1 MLSYTPSYSLAVEL
15 VVLFLKCVAMSGAA
29 SSMLEEGAH
38 DRALLTSLTGRVIL
52 HVDMDAFY
60 AQVEHERTGIARHEP
75 LAVQQWDGLIAVNYV
90 ARAKGVSRHMRV
102 REAKKLCPELH
113 LVHVEIIY
121 GDTATAEILS
131 PEPSLVDAD
140 TNETCGANAAA
151 DVGADEHVGE
161 STQEE
166 RRKGK
171 VSLQRYRNAS
181 AQVFEALAPF
191 GVVEKASIDEAYIDV
206 TQRVDAMRLN
216 LSVSDAALHASS
228 YHSRGDWEQ
237 GEAPWDVTQVLL
249 WPHSSEGESLVI
261 PHLPYWYKSTCFI
274 RCTKT
279 DSEGSE

>member
-1 MLSYTPSYSLAVEL
+1 
-15 VVLFLKCVAMSGAA
+15 MSGAA
-29 SSMLEEGAH
+29 SRMLEEGAH

-52 HVDMDAFY
+52 HIDMDAFY

-131 PEPSLVDAD
+131 LEPSLVDA
-140 TNETCGANAAA
+140 NESCGANAAA
-151 DVGADEHVGE
+151 DVGADVPVGAE

-181 AQVFEALAPF
+181 AQVFDALAPF

-237 GEAPWDVTQVLL
+237 DEAPQDVTQVVP
-249 WPHSSEGESLVI
+249 WPHSSEGKSLVI
-261 PHLPYWYKSTCFI
+261 PHLLYWYKSTCFI
-274 RCTKT
+274 RCAKT
-279 DSEGSE
+279 DSEGSEKKK

>member
-1 MLSYTPSYSLAVEL
+1 
-15 VVLFLKCVAMSGAA
+15 MSGAA
-29 SSMLEEGAH
+29 SRMLEEGAH

-52 HVDMDAFY
+52 HIDMDAFY

-102 REAKKLCPELH
+102 REAKKLCPEPH

-121 GDTATAEILS
+121 GDTATAERLS
-131 PEPSLVDAD
+131 LEPSLVDAD
-140 TNETCGANAAA
+140 TNESCGANAAA
-151 DVGADEHVGE
+151 DVGADVPVGAE

-181 AQVFEALAPF
+181 AQVFDALAPF

-237 GEAPWDVTQVLL
+237 DEAPQDVTQVVP
-249 WPHSSEGESLVI
+249 WPHSSEGKSLVI
-261 PHLPYWYKSTCFI
+261 PHLLYWYKSTCFI
-274 RCTKT
+274 RCAKT
-279 DSEGSE
+279 DSEGSEKKK

>member
-1 MLSYTPSYSLAVEL
+1 
-15 VVLFLKCVAMSGAA
+15 MSGAA

-52 HVDMDAFY
+52 HIDMDAFY

-131 PEPSLVDAD
+131 PEPSLIAD
-140 TNETCGANAAA
+140 TNDTCAANAAA
-151 DVGADEHVGE
+151 DVGADAPLGAE

-181 AQVFEALAPF
+181 AQVFDALAPF

-228 YHSRGDWEQ
+228 YHSQ
-237 GEAPWDVTQVLL
+237 GEWKQAEAPRDVTQVVP
-249 WPHSSEGESLVI
+249 WPHSSESESLVI
-261 PHLPYWYKSTCFI
+261 PASSLLVQKYLRYSLYK
-274 RCTKT
+274 
-279 DSEGSE
+279 D